1 MTTTTCSVP
10 RSSSIAEL
18 RAIAQPREYSPSITD
33 RLYRV
38 GSIYVSI
45 PLARVGATPNGITV
59 VWIVLGLAAVALV
72 ASESWPARVGGALL
86 LQLSYLLD
94 YVDGEVARLTGRKSA
109 AGEFLDLVGHGLI
122 KTSLPLGVG
131 WTAAVDTGSGALL
144 VAGAVA
150 AVAIAVGDTLRFY
163 AACVSGALGAGDLG
177 HVVPVR
183 AAGKRWSVVRIGRVL
198 FALAFESPGL
208 YGLTLVAALTDG
220 MALLAVWWAVAG
232 HVWWI
237 GRARRY
243 ARRLERPPAGSAMA
257 VGRE

>member
-1 MTTTTCSVP
+1 MP
-10 RSSSIAEL
+10 RPSSIAEL

-33 RLYRV
+33 RLYRL

-45 PLARVGATPNGITV
+45 PLARVGATPNRITV
-59 VWIVLGLAAVALV
+59 AWIVLGLAAVALV
-72 ASESWPARVGGALL
+72 ASESWLARIGGALL

-109 AGEFLDLVGHGLI
+109 AGEFLDLVGHGLV

-131 WTAAVDTGSGALL
+131 WSAAVETGSGALL
-144 VAGAVA
+144 AAGALG

-183 AAGKRWSVVRIGRVL
+183 MAGKRWSPLGIGRAA
-198 FALAFESPGL
+198 FALSFESPGL
-208 YGLTLVAALTDG
+208 YALTLVAALADA

-237 GRARRY
+237 SRAHRY
-243 ARRLERPPAGSAMA
+243 ARRLDTPPAVAAIVG
-257 VGRE
+257 GRE